1 MEIALILLAAVF
13 IIVFLIVIG
22 AYLADRKLRNID
34 KEKYY
39 DKSLKKQLKRGVITD
54 FEYETKNK
62 MIRP

>member
-1 MEIALILLAAVF
+1 MAVTLILLGLLAVVI
-13 IIVFLIVIG
+13 IIVIS

-39 DKSLKKQLKRGVITD
+39 DKSLKKQLKKGIISD
-54 FEYETKNK
+54 YEYENKNK